1 MLVDTVEIEL
11 KSGKGG
17 DGVIAWRREKF
28 VARGGPDGGDGGKG
42 GSVILQTSHN
52 LDTLSAFRYRK
63 VFQAEDGQKG
73 ANKRKTGAA
82 SPDLELLVPV
92 GTRVIDLD
100 GGRIIVD
107 LINDNQSYV
116 IAKGGKGGLGNV
128 HFVSAT
134 NQNPFE
140 ATQGQPGQS
149 VKAKLELQLVA
160 DVALIGQPSSGKSSI
175 IKALTGANVRI
186 GAYHFSTTEPI
197 LGVLKSGD
205 QSLTLVDLPGLIEGA
220 HRGKGLGSEFLRHT
234 QRVRVLLQV
243 LDGTEPNIEESEQAV
258 LSELRAYDPTLIQ
271 KPRLIVVNKTDLL
284 SVAEQKALH
293 KKYPDAV
300 LVSATEQT
308 NLDRLKD
315 RLVEIAS

>member
-1 MLVDTVEIEL
+1 M
-11 KSGKGG
+11 
-17 DGVIAWRREKF
+17 
-28 VARGGPDGGDGGKG
+28 
-42 GSVILQTSHN
+42 
-52 LDTLSAFRYRK
+52 
-63 VFQAEDGQKG
+63 
-73 ANKRKTGAA
+73 
-82 SPDLELLVPV
+82 
-92 GTRVIDLD
+92 
-100 GGRIIVD
+100 
-107 LINDNQSYV
+107 
-116 IAKGGKGGLGNV
+116 
-128 HFVSAT
+128 
-134 NQNPFE
+134 
-140 ATQGQPGQS
+140 
-149 VKAKLELQLVA
+149 
-160 DVALIGQPSSGKSSI
+160 
-175 IKALTGANVRI
+175 
-186 GAYHFSTTEPI
+186 
-197 LGVLKSGD
+197 
-205 QSLTLVDLPGLIEGA
+205 PGLIEGA